1 MNGSNEPLLGRS
13 GDHEQNGDARHP
25 SEQGQGRSID
35 LPPLQPTAGF
45 SRNSSVPPRESTRMK
60 NMAPNSQEDQ
70 DRAVGERGELLL
82 ISVANGYLDIPQHGT
97 ERRTYPTFFL
107 RRSMFCVA
115 ANPYSSTTAAG
126 GSGNAT
132 MGLPIR
138 ESIKIDRRRTGRL
151 IVFTVLLLGLPSQ
164 FLDRLLS
171 LNQMVS
177 FTILQYISQSVPKLI
192 YSRHT
197 ALDCRTCGKQ
207 FIPLFRKPHP
217 CSHCGYSYCSDHCS
231 DHSALMPRR
240 GIAARQAPG
249 SNSVGVGPRGG
260 GYEMVEVCGFCFPM
274 LQGELRKSANR

>member
-1 MNGSNEPLLGRS
+1 MDGSNEPLLDRS

-60 NMAPNSQEDQ
+60 NTAPNSEEDQ

-82 ISVANGYLDIPQHGT
+82 IICRQRIFDIPQYGT

-107 RRSMFCVA
+107 LALMNGSA

-138 ESIKIDRRRTGRL
+138 ESIKIDRRRSGRL
-151 IVFTVLLLGLPSQ
+151 IVLTV
-164 FLDRLLS
+164 
-171 LNQMVS
+171 
-177 FTILQYISQSVPKLI
+177 
-192 YSRHT
+192 
-197 ALDCRTCGKQ
+197 
-207 FIPLFRKPHP
+207 
-217 CSHCGYSYCSDHCS
+217 
-231 DHSALMPRR
+231 
-240 GIAARQAPG
+240 
-249 SNSVGVGPRGG
+249 
-260 GYEMVEVCGFCFPM
+260 
-274 LQGELRKSANR
+274 